1 MRITELTRAKKDF
14 KQGSHVWQ
22 VEELLSE
29 IQVSLRY
36 WLEEDICDDLSECEM
51 NRDTARGRARERES
65 CARWGCVRMILVWK
79 ALCNRRK
86 NVSFLTCLAVPC
98 VLFIFWQQIEEFC
111 VVFREN
117 KRAMIVHQEEYCAQ
131 CATWSSSSGS
141 QETCAD
147 IFHTRMAGISHT
159 NYVFELNDLYILW
172 CYNVSKLWYI
182 ICHLHPGENLN
193 NSCSVLKCS
202 LLWAYADEGGSMYI
216 GYSYYEIMRGWNHM
230 HMYSL

>member
-1 MRITELTRAKKDF
+1 
-14 KQGSHVWQ
+14 
-22 VEELLSE
+22 
-29 IQVSLRY
+29 
-36 WLEEDICDDLSECEM
+36 M

-79 ALCNRRK
+79 ALCNSRI
-86 NVSFLTCLAVPC
+86 NVSFLTCSAVPC
-98 VLFIFWQQIEEFC
+98 VLFIFWQRIEEFC